1 MVGHQNGVVCFM
13 VAKTDGLYHPSNI
26 HFYIIEIVY
35 QTFFGDSYMENTS
48 NMPEDPE
55 AIRQLLFNITLEYE
69 YDEKHDVQ
77 QTQLAGDLDEGSGN
91 GYLETLQPSEEV
103 EHFHNG
109 FQDKM
114 LQVLPSV
121 NLMNTTYSDTS
132 GHDVNTSHEEEFVG
146 RDSEDDNPNPAEQ
159 VSRRKES
166 LLKDEDRQ
174 VSRGSTEDV
183 VSASYKKIGPE
194 KVDPTFER

>member
-1 MVGHQNGVVCFM
+1 M
-13 VAKTDGLYHPSNI
+13 VAKTDGLYHPSNYV

-55 AIRQLLFNITLEYE
+55 AVRQLLFNITLEYE

-77 QTQLAGDLDEGSGN
+77 QTQLVGDLDEGSGN

-103 EHFHNG
+103 ATSMEHFHNG

-114 LQVLPSV
+114 LQVSPSV
-121 NLMNTTYSDTS
+121 NLMNTSYFDIS
-132 GHDVNTSHEEEFVG
+132 GHDINASHEGEFVG
-146 RDSEDDNPNPAEQ
+146 RDGEDDNPNPAEQ

-174 VSRGSTEDV
+174 VSRSSAEDV

>member
-1 MVGHQNGVVCFM
+1 M

-55 AIRQLLFNITLEYE
+55 AVRQLLFNITLEYE

-103 EHFHNG
+103 ATSMEHFRNG

-121 NLMNTTYSDTS
+121 NLMNTSYFDIS
-132 GHDVNTSHEEEFVG
+132 GHDINASHEGEFVG
-146 RDSEDDNPNPAEQ
+146 IGEDDNPNPAEQ

-174 VSRGSTEDV
+174 VSRSSAEDV
-183 VSASYKKIGPE
+183 VSASFTKIGPE